1 MLQNQ
6 AYQEQPAGDDLGQL
20 FSPANIFALI
30 KRRALYFVIPF
41 ILVFAIGAVVALAWP
56 AKYLA
61 EGKILV
67 QSQEIPSDLVRPTV
81 ISLANERIQ
90 IIEQRI
96 MTRDNLL
103 AIAKKFQISKNSW
116 QNLISGT
123 EIVDFV
129 KERARI
135 KPLALTLGSD
145 RKQAIA
151 FTVGFEHERPDV
163 AMKVANELVT
173 MILNEDVRARTA
185 FASETTK
192 FLDRDVQRLETQLSQ
207 FDAQIAELRRR
218 PGGVAFDP
226 SRFDEGRS
234 LAALKAELVI
244 RGANLAS
251 SHPEIRALKQK
262 IAALESSPS
271 AAKGESTDSDAAAG
285 STPTNEPGFDAL
297 ETKRASIKAELN
309 TATQRLAAARL
320 GENLERGQHS
330 ERLQVL
336 EQPTL
341 PQKPTSPNRPK
352 IFMIAFMAALM
363 AGGGLAFATELSDQS
378 VRRSSDLYSIIDSH
392 LIVSIPYIATRGEAR
407 RKKTKTISGSAIVA
421 VLIVA
426 SLIALLFILPP
437 LDIVFTKIMTTLLK

>member
-81 ISLANERIQ
+81 VSLANERIQ

-251 SHPEIRALKQK
+251 SHPEIRSLKRK
-262 IAALESSPS
+262 IEALENSKNTSD
-271 AAKGESTDSDAAAG
+271 TDAAAG
-285 STPTNEPGFDAL
+285 STPTSEPGFDAL

-392 LIVSIPYIATRGEAR
+392 LIVSIPYIATRGEVR

-421 VLIVA
+421 ALIVA
-426 SLIALLFILPP
+426 SLIALFFILPP
-437 LDIVFTKIMTTLLK
+437 LDIVFTKIMTTVLK

>member
-1 MLQNQ
+1 MMLQNQ
-6 AYQEQPAGDDLGQL
+6 AYQEQLAGDDLGQL
-20 FSPANIFALI
+20 FTPAYIFALI
-30 KRRALYFVIPF
+30 KRRALYFLIPF
-41 ILVFAIGAVVALAWP
+41 MLVFAIGAVVALAWP

-81 ISLANERIQ
+81 VSLANERIQ

-116 QNLISGT
+116 QGLISGT

-129 KERARI
+129 KERTRI

-145 RKQAIA
+145 RRQAIA
-151 FTVGFEHERPDV
+151 FTVGFEHEQPQV

-207 FDAQIAELRRR
+207 LDAQIAELRQR
-218 PGGVAFDP
+218 PGVVD
-226 SRFDEGRS
+226 SRFDEGRG

-244 RGANLAS
+244 KSANLAS
-251 SHPEIRALKQK
+251 SHPEIRGLKRKIEALQN
-262 IAALESSPS
+262 SPS
-271 AAKGESTDSDAAAG
+271 LAKSASTDTDAAAG
-285 STPTNEPGFDAL
+285 STPTNEPGIDSL
-297 ETKRASIKAELN
+297 ETKRTSLRSELS
-309 TATQRLAAARL
+309 TATQRLSAARL

-341 PQKPTSPNRPK
+341 PQKPVSPNRPR
-352 IFMIAFMAALM
+352 IFIIAFMAALM

-378 VRRSSDLYSIIDSH
+378 VRRSTDLYSIIDSH
-392 LIVSIPYIATRGEAR
+392 LIVSIPYIATRGEVR
-407 RKKTKTISGSAIVA
+407 RKKRKTISGSAIVA
-421 VLIVA
+421 ALIVA

-437 LDIVFTKIMTTLLK
+437 LDIVFTKLMTTLLK

>member
-1 MLQNQ
+1 MMLQNQ
-6 AYQEQPAGDDLGQL
+6 AYQEQLAGDDLGQL
-20 FSPANIFALI
+20 FTPAYIFGLV
-30 KRRALYFVIPF
+30 KRRALYFLIPF

-67 QSQEIPSDLVRPTV
+67 QSQEIPADLVRPTV
-81 ISLANERIQ
+81 VSLANERIQ
-90 IIEQRI
+90 VIEQRI

-116 QNLISGT
+116 QSLVSGT

-135 KPLALTLGSD
+135 RPLVLTLGSD

-151 FTVGFEHERPDV
+151 FTVGFEHEQPQV
-163 AMKVANELVT
+163 AMRVANELVT

-185 FASETTK
+185 FANETTK
-192 FLDRDVQRLETQLSQ
+192 FLERDVQRLETQISQ
-207 FDAQIAELRRR
+207 LDAQIAELRKGI
-218 PGGVAFDP
+218 PFD
-226 SRFDEGRS
+226 SGFDEGRG
-234 LAALKAELVI
+234 LVALKAELLI
-244 RGANLAS
+244 KSANLAS
-251 SHPEIRALKQK
+251 SHPEIRSLKRK
-262 IAALESSPS
+262 IEALENSKNTSD
-271 AAKGESTDSDAAAG
+271 TDAAAG
-285 STPTNEPGFDAL
+285 STPTNEPGLGSL
-297 ETKRASIKAELN
+297 ETRRNSLKLELS
-309 TATQRLAAARL
+309 TATQKLSVARL

-341 PQKPTSPNRPK
+341 PQKPVSPNRPK
-352 IFMIAFMAALM
+352 IFIIAFMAALM
-363 AGGGLAFATELSDQS
+363 AGGGLAFAAEISDQS

-392 LIVSIPYIATRGEAR
+392 LIVAIPYIATRGEVR
-407 RKKTKTISGSAIVA
+407 RKKRKTISGSAIVA
-421 VLIVA
+421 ALILA

-437 LDIVFTKIMTTLLK
+437 LDIVFTKLMTTVLK

>member
-6 AYQEQPAGDDLGQL
+6 AYQEQLAGDDLGQI
-20 FSPANIFALI
+20 FTPAYIFALI
-30 KRRALYFVIPF
+30 KRRALYFLIPF
-41 ILVFAIGAVVALAWP
+41 ILVGAIGAVVALAWP

-81 ISLANERIQ
+81 VSLANERIQ

-129 KERARI
+129 KDRARI

-185 FASETTK
+185 FANETTK
-192 FLDRDVQRLETQLSQ
+192 FLERDVQRLETQISQ
-207 FDAQIAELRRR
+207 LDAQIAELRKGI
-218 PGGVAFDP
+218 PFD
-226 SRFDEGRS
+226 SGFDEGRG
-234 LAALKAELVI
+234 LVALKAELLI
-244 RGANLAS
+244 KSANLAS

-262 IAALESSPS
+262 IAALENSPS
-271 AAKGESTDSDAAAG
+271 AAKSESTDSDAAAG

-363 AGGGLAFATELSDQS
+363 AGGGLAFAAEISDQS

-407 RKKTKTISGSAIVA
+407 RKKRKTISGSAIVA
-421 VLIVA
+421 ALIIA

-437 LDIVFTKIMTTLLK
+437 LDIVFTKLMSTLAK

>member
-1 MLQNQ
+1 MMLQNQ
-6 AYQEQPAGDDLGQL
+6 AYQEQLAGDDLGQL
-20 FSPANIFALI
+20 FTPAYIFGLV
-30 KRRALYFVIPF
+30 KRRALYFLIPF

-67 QSQEIPSDLVRPTV
+67 QSQEIPADLVRPTV
-81 ISLANERIQ
+81 VSLANERIQ
-90 IIEQRI
+90 VIEQRI

-116 QNLISGT
+116 QSLVSGT

-135 KPLALTLGSD
+135 RPLVLTLGSD

-151 FTVGFEHERPDV
+151 FTVGFEHEQPQV
-163 AMKVANELVT
+163 AMRVANELVT

-185 FASETTK
+185 FANETTK
-192 FLDRDVQRLETQLSQ
+192 FLERDVQRLETQLSQ
-207 FDAQIAELRRR
+207 LDAQIAELRKGI
-218 PGGVAFDP
+218 PFD
-226 SRFDEGRS
+226 SGFDEGRG
-234 LAALKAELVI
+234 LVALKAELLI
-244 RGANLAS
+244 KSANLAS
-251 SHPEIRALKQK
+251 SHPEIRSLKRK
-262 IAALESSPS
+262 IEALENSKNTSD
-271 AAKGESTDSDAAAG
+271 TDAAAG
-285 STPTNEPGFDAL
+285 STPTNEPGLGSL
-297 ETKRASIKAELN
+297 ETRRNSLKLELS
-309 TATQRLAAARL
+309 TATQKLSVARL

-341 PQKPTSPNRPK
+341 PQKPVSPNRPK
-352 IFMIAFMAALM
+352 IFIIAFMAALM
-363 AGGGLAFATELSDQS
+363 AGGGLAFAAEISDQS

-392 LIVSIPYIATRGEAR
+392 LIVAIPYIATRGEVR
-407 RKKTKTISGSAIVA
+407 RKKRKTISGSAIVA
-421 VLIVA
+421 ALIIA

-437 LDIVFTKIMTTLLK
+437 LDIVFTKLMSTLAK

>member
-1 MLQNQ
+1 MMLQNQ
-6 AYQEQPAGDDLGQL
+6 AYQEQLAGDDLGQL
-20 FSPANIFALI
+20 FTPAYIFGLV
-30 KRRALYFVIPF
+30 KRRALYFLIPF

-67 QSQEIPSDLVRPTV
+67 QSQEIPADLVRPTV
-81 ISLANERIQ
+81 VSLANERIQ
-90 IIEQRI
+90 VIEQRI

-116 QNLISGT
+116 QSLVSGT

-135 KPLALTLGSD
+135 RPLVLTLGSD

-151 FTVGFEHERPDV
+151 FTVGFEHEQPQV
-163 AMKVANELVT
+163 AMRVANELVT

-185 FASETTK
+185 FANETTK
-192 FLDRDVQRLETQLSQ
+192 FLERDVQRLETQISQ
-207 FDAQIAELRRR
+207 LDAQIAELRKGI
-218 PGGVAFDP
+218 PFD
-226 SRFDEGRS
+226 SGFDEGRG
-234 LAALKAELVI
+234 LVALKAELLI
-244 RGANLAS
+244 KSANLAS
-251 SHPEIRALKQK
+251 THPEIRSLKRK
-262 IAALESSPS
+262 IEALENSKNTSD
-271 AAKGESTDSDAAAG
+271 TDAAAG
-285 STPTNEPGFDAL
+285 STPTNEPGLGSL
-297 ETKRASIKAELN
+297 ETRRNSLKLELS
-309 TATQRLAAARL
+309 TATQKLSVARL

-341 PQKPTSPNRPK
+341 PQKPVSPNRPK
-352 IFMIAFMAALM
+352 IFIIAFMAALM
-363 AGGGLAFATELSDQS
+363 AGGGLAFAAEISDQS

-392 LIVSIPYIATRGEAR
+392 LIVAIPYIATRGEVR
-407 RKKTKTISGSAIVA
+407 RKKRKTISGSAIVA
-421 VLIVA
+421 ALILA

-437 LDIVFTKIMTTLLK
+437 LDIVFTKLMSTLAK

>member
-1 MLQNQ
+1 MMLQNQ

-81 ISLANERIQ
+81 VSLANERIQ

-116 QNLISGT
+116 QSLVSGT

-135 KPLALTLGSD
+135 RPLVLTLGSD

-151 FTVGFEHERPDV
+151 FTVGFEHEQPQV
-163 AMKVANELVT
+163 AMRVANELVT

-185 FASETTK
+185 FANETTK
-192 FLDRDVQRLETQLSQ
+192 FLERDVQRLETQISQ
-207 FDAQIAELRRR
+207 LDAQIAELRKGI
-218 PGGVAFDP
+218 PFD
-226 SRFDEGRS
+226 SGFDEGRG
-234 LAALKAELVI
+234 LVALKAELLI
-244 RGANLAS
+244 KSANLAS
-251 SHPEIRALKQK
+251 SHPEIRSLKRK
-262 IAALESSPS
+262 IEALENSKNTSD
-271 AAKGESTDSDAAAG
+271 TDAAAG
-285 STPTNEPGFDAL
+285 STPTNEPGLGSL
-297 ETKRASIKAELN
+297 ETRRNSLKLELS
-309 TATQRLAAARL
+309 TATQKLSVARL

-341 PQKPTSPNRPK
+341 PQKPVSPNRPK
-352 IFMIAFMAALM
+352 IFIIAFMAALM
-363 AGGGLAFATELSDQS
+363 AGGGLAFAAEISDQS

-392 LIVSIPYIATRGEAR
+392 LIVAIPYIATRGEVR
-407 RKKTKTISGSAIVA
+407 RKKRKTISGSAIVA
-421 VLIVA
+421 ALILA

-437 LDIVFTKIMTTLLK
+437 LDIVFTKLMTTLLK

>member
-1 MLQNQ
+1 MMLQNQ
-6 AYQEQPAGDDLGQL
+6 AYQEQLAGDDLGQL
-20 FSPANIFALI
+20 FSPAYIFALI
-30 KRRALYFVIPF
+30 KRRALYFLIPF
-41 ILVFAIGAVVALAWP
+41 MLVFAIGAVVALAWP

-81 ISLANERIQ
+81 VSLANERIQ

-135 KPLALTLGSD
+135 RPLVLTLGSD

-151 FTVGFEHERPDV
+151 FTVGFEHEQPQV
-163 AMKVANELVT
+163 AMRVANELVT

-185 FASETTK
+185 FANETTK
-192 FLDRDVQRLETQLSQ
+192 FLERDVQRLETQISQ
-207 FDAQIAELRRR
+207 LDAQIAELRKGI
-218 PGGVAFDP
+218 PFD
-226 SRFDEGRS
+226 SGFDEGRG
-234 LAALKAELVI
+234 LVALKAELLI
-244 RGANLAS
+244 KSANLAS

-262 IAALESSPS
+262 IAALENSPS
-271 AAKGESTDSDAAAG
+271 KSESTDTDAAAG
-285 STPTNEPGFDAL
+285 STPTNEPGLGSL
-297 ETKRASIKAELN
+297 ETRRNSLKLELS
-309 TATQRLAAARL
+309 TATQKLSVARL

-341 PQKPTSPNRPK
+341 PQKPVSPNRPK
-352 IFMIAFMAALM
+352 IFIIAFMAALM
-363 AGGGLAFATELSDQS
+363 AGGGLAFAAEISDQS

-392 LIVSIPYIATRGEAR
+392 LIVAIPYIATRGEVR
-407 RKKTKTISGSAIVA
+407 RKKRKTISGSAIVA
-421 VLIVA
+421 ALIIA

-437 LDIVFTKIMTTLLK
+437 LDIVFTKLMSTLAK

>member
-1 MLQNQ
+1 MMLQNQ

-81 ISLANERIQ
+81 VSLANERIQ

-116 QNLISGT
+116 QSLVSGT

-135 KPLALTLGSD
+135 RPLVLTLGSD

-151 FTVGFEHERPDV
+151 FTVGFEHEQPQV
-163 AMKVANELVT
+163 AMRVANELVT

-185 FASETTK
+185 FANETTK
-192 FLDRDVQRLETQLSQ
+192 FLERDVQRLETQISQ
-207 FDAQIAELRRR
+207 LDAQIAELRKGI
-218 PGGVAFDP
+218 PFD
-226 SRFDEGRS
+226 SGFDEGRG
-234 LAALKAELVI
+234 LVALKAELLI
-244 RGANLAS
+244 KSANLAS
-251 SHPEIRALKQK
+251 SHPEIRSLKRK
-262 IAALESSPS
+262 IEALENSKNTSD
-271 AAKGESTDSDAAAG
+271 TDAAAG
-285 STPTNEPGFDAL
+285 STPTNEPGLGSL
-297 ETKRASIKAELN
+297 ETRRNSLKLELS
-309 TATQRLAAARL
+309 TATQKLSVARL

-341 PQKPTSPNRPK
+341 PQKPVSPNRPK
-352 IFMIAFMAALM
+352 IFIIAFMAALM
-363 AGGGLAFATELSDQS
+363 AGGGLAFAAEISDQS

-392 LIVSIPYIATRGEAR
+392 LIVAIPYIATRGEVR
-407 RKKTKTISGSAIVA
+407 RKKRKTISGSAIVA
-421 VLIVA
+421 ALIIA

-437 LDIVFTKIMTTLLK
+437 LDIVFTKLMSTLAK

>member
-1 MLQNQ
+1 M
-6 AYQEQPAGDDLGQL
+6 
-20 FSPANIFALI
+20 
-30 KRRALYFVIPF
+30 
-41 ILVFAIGAVVALAWP
+41 LVFAIGAVVALAWP

-67 QSQEIPSDLVRPTV
+67 QSQEIPADLVRPTV
-81 ISLANERIQ
+81 VSLANERIQ
-90 IIEQRI
+90 VIEQRI

-116 QNLISGT
+116 QSLVSGT

-135 KPLALTLGSD
+135 RPLVLTLGSD

-151 FTVGFEHERPDV
+151 FTVGFEHEQPQV
-163 AMKVANELVT
+163 AMRVANELVT

-185 FASETTK
+185 FANETTK
-192 FLDRDVQRLETQLSQ
+192 FLERDVQRLETQISQ
-207 FDAQIAELRRR
+207 LDAQIAELRKGI
-218 PGGVAFDP
+218 PFD
-226 SRFDEGRS
+226 SGFDEGRG
-234 LAALKAELVI
+234 LVALKAELLI
-244 RGANLAS
+244 KSANLAS
-251 SHPEIRALKQK
+251 SHPEIRSLKRK
-262 IAALESSPS
+262 IEALENSKNTSD
-271 AAKGESTDSDAAAG
+271 TDAAAG
-285 STPTNEPGFDAL
+285 STPTNEPGLGSL
-297 ETKRASIKAELN
+297 ETRRNSLKLELS
-309 TATQRLAAARL
+309 TATQKLSVARL

-341 PQKPTSPNRPK
+341 PQKPVSPNRPK

-421 VLIVA
+421 ALILT

-437 LDIVFTKIMTTLLK
+437 LDIVFTKLMTTLLK

>member
-1 MLQNQ
+1 MMLQNQ
-6 AYQEQPAGDDLGQL
+6 AYQEQLAGDDLGQL
-20 FSPANIFALI
+20 FTPAYIFGLV
-30 KRRALYFVIPF
+30 KRRALYFLIPF

-67 QSQEIPSDLVRPTV
+67 QSQEIPADLVRPTV
-81 ISLANERIQ
+81 VSLANERIQ
-90 IIEQRI
+90 VIEQRI

-116 QNLISGT
+116 QSLVSGT

-135 KPLALTLGSD
+135 RPLVLTLGSD

-151 FTVGFEHERPDV
+151 FTVGFEHEQPQV
-163 AMKVANELVT
+163 AMRIANELVT

-185 FASETTK
+185 FANETTK
-192 FLDRDVQRLETQLSQ
+192 FLERDVQRLETQISQ
-207 FDAQIAELRRR
+207 LDAQIAELRKGI
-218 PGGVAFDP
+218 PFD
-226 SRFDEGRS
+226 SGFDEGRG
-234 LAALKAELVI
+234 LVALKAELLI
-244 RGANLAS
+244 KSANLAS
-251 SHPEIRALKQK
+251 SHPEIRSLKRK
-262 IAALESSPS
+262 IEALENSKNTSD
-271 AAKGESTDSDAAAG
+271 TDAAAG
-285 STPTNEPGFDAL
+285 STPTNEPGLGSL
-297 ETKRASIKAELN
+297 ETRRNSLKLELS
-309 TATQRLAAARL
+309 TATQKLSVARL

-341 PQKPTSPNRPK
+341 PQKPVSPNRPK
-352 IFMIAFMAALM
+352 IFIIAFMAALM
-363 AGGGLAFATELSDQS
+363 AGGGLAFAAEISDQS

-392 LIVSIPYIATRGEAR
+392 LIVAIPYIATRGEVR
-407 RKKTKTISGSAIVA
+407 RKKRKTISGSAIVA
-421 VLIVA
+421 ALIIA

-437 LDIVFTKIMTTLLK
+437 LDIVFTKLMSTLAK

>member
-1 MLQNQ
+1 
-6 AYQEQPAGDDLGQL
+6 
-20 FSPANIFALI
+20 
-30 KRRALYFVIPF
+30 
-41 ILVFAIGAVVALAWP
+41 
-56 AKYLA
+56 
-61 EGKILV
+61 
-67 QSQEIPSDLVRPTV
+67 
-81 ISLANERIQ
+81 
-90 IIEQRI
+90 
-96 MTRDNLL
+96 
-103 AIAKKFQISKNSW
+103 
-116 QNLISGT
+116 
-123 EIVDFV
+123 
-129 KERARI
+129 
-135 KPLALTLGSD
+135 
-145 RKQAIA
+145 
-151 FTVGFEHERPDV
+151 
-163 AMKVANELVT
+163 LVT
-173 MILNEDVRARTA
+173 MILSEDVRARTA

-262 IAALESSPS
+262 IAALENTPKS
-271 AAKGESTDSDAAAG
+271 ESTDTDAAAG

-341 PQKPTSPNRPK
+341 PQKPTSPNRPR
-352 IFMIAFMAALM
+352 IFIIAFMAALM

-421 VLIVA
+421 ALIVA
-426 SLIALLFILPP
+426 SLIALFFILPP
-437 LDIVFTKIMTTLLK
+437 LDIVFTKLMTTVLK

>member
-1 MLQNQ
+1 MMLQNQ
-6 AYQEQPAGDDLGQL
+6 AYQEQLAGDDLGQL
-20 FSPANIFALI
+20 FTPAYIFGLV
-30 KRRALYFVIPF
+30 KRRALYFLIPF

-67 QSQEIPSDLVRPTV
+67 QSQEIPADLVRPTV
-81 ISLANERIQ
+81 VSLANERIQ
-90 IIEQRI
+90 VIEQRI

-116 QNLISGT
+116 QSLVSGT

-135 KPLALTLGSD
+135 RPLVLTLGSD

-151 FTVGFEHERPDV
+151 FTVGFEHEQPQV
-163 AMKVANELVT
+163 AMRVANELVT

-185 FASETTK
+185 FANETTK
-192 FLDRDVQRLETQLSQ
+192 FLERDVQRLETQISQ
-207 FDAQIAELRRR
+207 LDAQIAELRKGI
-218 PGGVAFDP
+218 PFD
-226 SRFDEGRS
+226 SGFDEGRG
-234 LAALKAELVI
+234 LVALKAELLI
-244 RGANLAS
+244 KSANLAS
-251 SHPEIRALKQK
+251 SHPEIRSLKRK
-262 IAALESSPS
+262 IEALENSKNTSD
-271 AAKGESTDSDAAAG
+271 TDAAAG
-285 STPTNEPGFDAL
+285 STPTNEPGLGSL
-297 ETKRASIKAELN
+297 ETRRNSLKLELS
-309 TATQRLAAARL
+309 TATQKLSVARL

-341 PQKPTSPNRPK
+341 PQKPVSPNRPK
-352 IFMIAFMAALM
+352 IFIIAFMAALM
-363 AGGGLAFATELSDQS
+363 AGGGLAFAAEISDQS

-392 LIVSIPYIATRGEAR
+392 LIVAIPYIATRGEVR
-407 RKKTKTISGSAIVA
+407 RKKRKTISGSAIVA
-421 VLIVA
+421 ALIIA

-437 LDIVFTKIMTTLLK
+437 LDIVFTKLMSTLAK

>member
-1 MLQNQ
+1 MMLQNQ
-6 AYQEQPAGDDLGQL
+6 AYQEQLAGDDLGQL
-20 FSPANIFALI
+20 FTPAYIFGLV
-30 KRRALYFVIPF
+30 KRRALYFLIPF

-67 QSQEIPSDLVRPTV
+67 QSQEIPADLVRPTV
-81 ISLANERIQ
+81 VSLANERIQ
-90 IIEQRI
+90 VIEQRI

-116 QNLISGT
+116 QSLVSGT

-135 KPLALTLGSD
+135 RPLVLTLGSD

-151 FTVGFEHERPDV
+151 FTVGFEHEQPQV
-163 AMKVANELVT
+163 AMRVANELVT

-185 FASETTK
+185 FANETTK
-192 FLDRDVQRLETQLSQ
+192 FLERDVQRLETQISQ
-207 FDAQIAELRRR
+207 LDAQIAELRKGI
-218 PGGVAFDP
+218 PFD
-226 SRFDEGRS
+226 SGFDEGRG
-234 LAALKAELVI
+234 LVALKAELLI
-244 RGANLAS
+244 KSANLAS
-251 SHPEIRALKQK
+251 THPEIRSLKRK
-262 IAALESSPS
+262 IEALENSKNTSD
-271 AAKGESTDSDAAAG
+271 TDAAAG
-285 STPTNEPGFDAL
+285 STPTNEPGLGSL
-297 ETKRASIKAELN
+297 ETRRNSLKLELS
-309 TATQRLAAARL
+309 TATQKLSVARL

-341 PQKPTSPNRPK
+341 PQKPVSPNRPK
-352 IFMIAFMAALM
+352 IFIIAFMAALM
-363 AGGGLAFATELSDQS
+363 AGGGLAFAAEISDQS

-392 LIVSIPYIATRGEAR
+392 LIVAIPYIATRGEVR
-407 RKKTKTISGSAIVA
+407 RKKRKTISGSAIVA
-421 VLIVA
+421 ALIIA

-437 LDIVFTKIMTTLLK
+437 LDIVFTKLMSTLAK

>member
-1 MLQNQ
+1 M
-6 AYQEQPAGDDLGQL
+6 
-20 FSPANIFALI
+20 
-30 KRRALYFVIPF
+30 
-41 ILVFAIGAVVALAWP
+41 LVFAIGAVVALAWP

-81 ISLANERIQ
+81 VSLANERIQ

-116 QNLISGT
+116 QSLISGT

-271 AAKGESTDSDAAAG
+271 AAKGESTDTDAAAG

-341 PQKPTSPNRPK
+341 PQKPVSPNRPK
-352 IFMIAFMAALM
+352 IFIIAFMAALM
-363 AGGGLAFATELSDQS
+363 AGGGLAFAAEISDQS

-392 LIVSIPYIATRGEAR
+392 LIVAIPYIATRGEVR
-407 RKKTKTISGSAIVA
+407 RKKRKTISGSAIVA
-421 VLIVA
+421 ALILI

-437 LDIVFTKIMTTLLK
+437 LDIVFTKIMTTVLK